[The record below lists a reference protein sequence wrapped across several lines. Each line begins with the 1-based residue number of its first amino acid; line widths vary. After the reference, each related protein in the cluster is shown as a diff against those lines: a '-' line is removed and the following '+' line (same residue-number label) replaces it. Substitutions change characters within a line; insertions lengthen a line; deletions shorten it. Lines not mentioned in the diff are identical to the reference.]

1 MICRSENCIKEKHFL
16 IDIVPF
22 FNYQSMLKIQFGL
35 LFLCL
40 AQQAAAGWNPLRSLD
55 TLYGKSYDYL
65 FDRIEQSEGSRQSV
79 YLAYFLG
86 KAKREKNE
94 QEIVNGYKNHL
105 HYAPDKLKL
114 VYADSMIY
122 AARESGNEAL
132 IGSAYLSK
140 GIVFY
145 SFKKYKSALD
155 HYLIADNFI
164 SKTNDD
170 YLIYKVKYNIAQ
182 IKYYLGFYD
191 EAIPLFQQ
199 CIEYFSAHNAR
210 AYLNS
215 LHCLGLCYNRMGNYG
230 LCSEINQKGIQEG
243 SRLSNEDM
251 KAYFMHSE
259 GINEYFKNNYSD
271 ALNNINASIPQII
284 KNKDFA
290 NESVG
295 YFYLGKSYWA
305 LHKPEKALPYF
316 MKVDSIFES
325 KNYIR
330 PDLRENYELLINYYK
345 SRQDL
350 SKELLYIKKLLKADS
365 VLSSRY
371 VYLSGRIRKVYDTK
385 VLIEDKN
392 KIEHLLNKRKHND
405 LIFSGITI
413 VLFSGLL
420 FFAVTH
426 FRSKKIYKLKFEQAM
441 NEKTSSQPKVQ
452 SRNGGKVIDDI
463 SKETVAQILRKLDK
477 FESDKKFLLKDLNA
491 TRLAAITSSNPK
503 YLSSVIRNYKG
514 KKFVRYISDLKI
526 DHIIT
531 LLKEDK
537 KTRKYS
543 NKALADEA
551 GFSST
556 QKFALAFHAKTGCP
570 PSFFIK
576 EINKI

>member
-1 MICRSENCIKEKHFL
+1 
-16 IDIVPF
+16 
-22 FNYQSMLKIQFGL
+22 MLKIQFGL

-40 AQQAAAGWNPLRSLD
+40 AQQVSADWNPLRSPD

-65 FDRIEQSEGSRQSV
+65 FDRIEESEGSSQPV

-94 QEIVNGYKNHL
+94 QEIINGYKNYL
-105 HYAPDKLKL
+105 HYSADKLKL

-122 AARESGNEAL
+122 TARKSGNDAL
-132 IGSAYLSK
+132 IGSGYLSK

-145 SFKKYKSALD
+145 SFKEYKQALD

-191 EAIPLFQQ
+191 EAAPLFKQ
-199 CIEYFSAHNAR
+199 CIEYFHAHNAR
-210 AYLNS
+210 GYLNS

-230 LCSEINQKGIQEG
+230 LCSEINEKGIEEG
-243 SRLSNEDM
+243 RRLSNEDM
-251 KAYFMHSE
+251 KMYFIHSE
-259 GINEYFKNNYSD
+259 GINQYFKNNYAD
-271 ALNNINASIPQII
+271 ALKNINASIPQII

-295 YFYLGKSYWA
+295 WFYLGKSYWA

-316 MKVDSIFES
+316 MKVDRIFES

-330 PDLRENYELLINYYK
+330 PDLRENYELLIKYYK
-345 SRQDL
+345 GRQDM
-350 SKELLYIKKLLKADS
+350 SKELFYIKKLLKADS
-365 VLSSRY
+365 VLNSRY

-385 VLIEDKN
+385 MLIADKN
-392 KIEHLLNKRKHND
+392 KIEHLFNKRKHND
-405 LIFSGITI
+405 LIFSGVAI
-413 VLFSGLL
+413 VLFSGMLY
-420 FFAVTH
+420 FAVTH
-426 FRSKKIYKLKFEQAM
+426 FRSKKMYKSRFEQAM
-441 NEKTSSQPKVQ
+441 NEKTSLQPRLQ

-477 FESDKKFLLKDLNA
+477 FENDKKFLLKALNA
-491 TRLAAITSSNPK
+491 ARLAAITSSNPK
-503 YLSSVIRNYKG
+503 YLSSVIRNHKG
-514 KKFVRYISDLKI
+514 KKFVTYISDLKI
-526 DHIIT
+526 DYIIT

-537 KTRKYS
+537 KARKYS

-551 GFSST
+551 GFSTT
-556 QKFALAFHAKTGCP
+556 QKFAQAFHAKAGCP

-576 EINKI
+576 EINKIQI

>member
-1 MICRSENCIKEKHFL
+1 
-16 IDIVPF
+16 
-22 FNYQSMLKIQFGL
+22 MLKIQFGL

-40 AQQAAAGWNPLRSLD
+40 AQQVAAGWNPLKSPD
-55 TLYGKSYDYL
+55 TLQGKSYDYL
-65 FDRIEQSEGSRQSV
+65 FDRIEESQDSTSQSV

-94 QEIVNGYKNHL
+94 QEIVNGYKNYL
-105 HYAPDKLKL
+105 HYSADKLKL

-122 AARESGNEAL
+122 TARKSHNDAL

-145 SFKKYKSALD
+145 SFKKYKEALD

-164 SKTNDD
+164 SVTNDD

-191 EAIPLFQQ
+191 EAVPLFKQ
-199 CIEYFSAHNAR
+199 CIDYFITNNAR

-251 KAYFMHSE
+251 KVYFMHSE
-259 GINEYFKNNYSD
+259 GINQYFKNNYAV
-271 ALNNINASIPQII
+271 ALKNINASIPVII

-295 YFYLGKSYWA
+295 YFYIGKSYWD
-305 LHKPEKALPYF
+305 LHKPEKSLPYF
-316 MKVDSIFES
+316 MKVDRIFES

-330 PDLRENYELLINYYK
+330 PDLRQNYELLIKYYK
-345 SRQDL
+345 GRQDM
-350 SKELLYIKKLLKADS
+350 SKELFYIKKLLKADS
-365 VLSSRY
+365 VLSNRY

-385 VLIEDKN
+385 VLIADKN
-392 KIEHLLNKRKHND
+392 KIENLLNKRKHND
-405 LIFSGITI
+405 LIFSGITM

-426 FRSKKIYKLKFEQAM
+426 FRSKKIYKLKFEEIM
-441 NEKTSSQPKVQ
+441 SEKVSLQPRVE
-452 SRNGGKVIDDI
+452 SRDGGKVIDDI
-463 SKETVAQILRKLDK
+463 SKETVTQILRKLDK

-491 TRLAAITSSNPK
+491 ARLAGIINSNPK
-503 YLSSVIRNYKG
+503 YLSSVIRNHKG

-551 GFSST
+551 GFSTT
-556 QKFALAFHAKTGCP
+556 QKFAQAFHAKTGCP

-576 EINKI
+576 EINKLSV

>member
-1 MICRSENCIKEKHFL
+1 
-16 IDIVPF
+16 
-22 FNYQSMLKIQFGL
+22 MLKIQLGL

-40 AQQAAAGWNPLRSLD
+40 AQQVAAGWNPLKSPD
-55 TLYGKSYDYL
+55 TLQGKSYDYL
-65 FDRIEQSEGSRQSV
+65 FDRIEEFEDSSSQPV

-94 QEIVNGYKNHL
+94 QEIINGYKNYL

-122 AARESGNEAL
+122 TARKSGNDVL

-145 SFKKYKSALD
+145 SFKRYKQALD
-155 HYLIADNFI
+155 HYLTADNFI
-164 SKTNDD
+164 SKTKDD
-170 YLIYKVKYNIAQ
+170 YLIYKVRYNIAQ

-191 EAIPLFQQ
+191 EAVPLFKQ
-199 CIEYFSAHNAR
+199 CMDYFSTHNAR
-210 AYLNS
+210 GYLNS

-230 LCSEINQKGIQEG
+230 LCSEINEKGIQEG
-243 SRLSNEDM
+243 RRLSNEDM
-251 KAYFMHSE
+251 KVYFMHSE
-259 GINEYFKNNYSD
+259 GINQYFKSNYAD
-271 ALNNINASIPQII
+271 ALKKINASIPQII

-295 YFYLGKSYWA
+295 WFYIGKSYWD
-305 LHKPEKALPYF
+305 LHKQEKALPYF
-316 MKVDSIFES
+316 MKVDRIFES

-330 PDLRENYELLINYYK
+330 PDLRQNYELLIKYYK
-345 SRQDL
+345 GRQDL
-350 SKELLYIKKLLKADS
+350 SKELFYIKKLLKADS

-371 VYLSGRIRKVYDTK
+371 VYLSGRIHKVYDTK
-385 VLIEDKN
+385 VLIADKN
-392 KIEHLLNKRKHND
+392 KIEYLFNKRKYND
-405 LIFSGITI
+405 LIFSGVTI

-420 FFAVTH
+420 YFAVTH
-426 FRSKKIYKLKFEQAM
+426 FRSKKNYKLKFEEIM
-441 NEKTSSQPKVQ
+441 NKKASLQPRVQ

-491 TRLAAITSSNPK
+491 TKLAAIINSNPK
-503 YLSSVIRNYKG
+503 YLSSVIRNHKG
-514 KKFVRYISDLKI
+514 KKFVTYISDLKI

-531 LLKEDK
+531 LLKGDK

-551 GFSST
+551 GFSTT
-556 QKFALAFHAKTGCP
+556 QKFVQAFHAKTGCP

-576 EINKI
+576 EINRL

>member
-1 MICRSENCIKEKHFL
+1 
-16 IDIVPF
+16 
-22 FNYQSMLKIQFGL
+22 MLKIQFGL

-40 AQQAAAGWNPLRSLD
+40 AQQVAAGWNPLRSPD

-65 FDRIEQSEGSRQSV
+65 FDRIEESEHSANQLV

-94 QEIVNGYKNHL
+94 QEIVNGYKNYL

-122 AARESGNEAL
+122 TARKSGNDAL

-145 SFKKYKSALD
+145 SFKKDKQALD

-164 SKTNDD
+164 SKTNDE

-191 EAIPLFQQ
+191 EAVSLFKQ
-199 CIEYFSAHNAR
+199 CMEYFSTRNAR

-230 LCSEINQKGIQEG
+230 LCSEINEKGIQEG
-243 SRLSNEDM
+243 QRLSNEDM
-251 KAYFMHSE
+251 KVYFMHSE
-259 GINEYFKNNYSD
+259 GINQYFKNNYSD
-271 ALNNINASIPQII
+271 ALKNINASIPQII

-305 LHKPEKALPYF
+305 LHKHEKALPYF
-316 MKVDSIFES
+316 MKVDRIFES

-330 PDLRENYELLINYYK
+330 PDLRENYELLIKYYK
-345 SRQDL
+345 GRQDMT
-350 SKELLYIKKLLKADS
+350 KELFYIKKLLKADS

-392 KIEHLLNKRKHND
+392 KIENLLNKRKHND
-405 LIFSGITI
+405 RIFSSITI

-441 NEKTSSQPKVQ
+441 NEKTSLQPRVQ

-491 TRLAAITSSNPK
+491 AKLAAIINSNPK
-503 YLSSVIRNYKG
+503 YLSSVIRNHKG
-514 KKFVRYISDLKI
+514 KKFVNYISDLKI

-551 GFSST
+551 GFSTT
-556 QKFALAFHAKTGCP
+556 QKFAQAFQAKTGCP

-576 EINKI
+576 EINKLSV